1 VKEGESMIPI
11 RTALISV
18 SDKSNL
24 QELSFFLHGKGVE
37 IIATGGTAQFIRN
50 LGIAVRE
57 VSELT
62 GFPEILGGRV
72 KTLHPIIEGGILA
85 RRTLPSDMAD
95 LEKHGIRP
103 IDLVVC
109 NLYPFEKMM
118 ASGERD
124 LTRVVEEIDIGGIT
138 LLRAS
143 AKNYR
148 YVVIVSSP
156 EQYRELMEEMERHNG
171 AFPEE
176 KSLQWAIEAFFKSS
190 LYDSHIA
197 QYLEELTGSGER
209 FPKQISLVMR
219 KKTELRYGEN
229 PHQRG
234 AFYQDETLDLAGF
247 FRELQV
253 LHEDKELSF
262 NNLYDVQAAFSA
274 VREFEE
280 PATVIVKHNNPCGV
294 AIAEDLAL
302 AAKMALECDPVSAF
316 GGIVAFNRKVTLE
329 SAEVFR
335 KLFLE
340 VVIAPAYTEEA
351 LELLKGKKGI
361 RILQAPL
368 KTFPLLDLKKVD
380 GGFLL
385 QDGDQIDW
393 VKEKLQVVTEK
404 SPSPQEWKD
413 LLFAFKVAK
422 HVKSNAIVLAK
433 NGQTVGIGAGQMS
446 RIDAM
451 YIAVRKAQGREQKA
465 VLASDAFF
473 PFPDVVEEAGKC
485 GVSAI
490 IQPGGSV
497 RDQDSIEACNRLGI
511 SMVFTGIRHFKH

>member
-1 VKEGESMIPI
+1 MIPI
-11 RTALISV
+11 HTALVSV

-24 QELSFFLHGKGVE
+24 DQLARFLSEKGVK
-37 IIATGGTAQFIRN
+37 IVATGGTARFIRS
-50 LGIAVRE
+50 LGIGVQE
-57 VSELT
+57 VSDLT

-72 KTLHPIIEGGILA
+72 KTLHPVIEGGILA
-85 RRTLPSDMAD
+85 RRGFPSDMTD
-95 LEKHGIRP
+95 LVKHNIQP

-109 NLYPFEKMM
+109 NLYPFEKMVE
-118 ASGERD
+118 SGEKD
-124 LTRVVEEIDIGGIT
+124 LSKVVEEIDIGGIT

-143 AKNYR
+143 AKNHR
-148 YVVIVSSP
+148 YVVVVSSP
-156 EQYRELMEEMERHNG
+156 TQYQELMEEMEKNNG

-176 KSLQWAIEAFFKSS
+176 KSLRWAIEAFWKSS

-197 QYLEELTGSGER
+197 QYLEQLSNHEKR
-209 FPKQISLVMR
+209 FPEQISIVMR

-234 AFYQDETLDLAGF
+234 ALYEDCTLDTTGF
-247 FRELQV
+247 FRELKI

-294 AIAEDLAL
+294 ATAQDLAH
-302 AAKMALECDPVSAF
+302 AAEMALQCDPVSAF
-316 GGIVAFNRKVTLE
+316 GGIVAFNRNVTLR
-329 SAEVFR
+329 SAEVFK

-340 VVIAPAYTEEA
+340 VVIAPSYDDDA
-351 LELLKGKKGI
+351 LEFLQSKKGI
-361 RILQAPL
+361 RILTAPL
-368 KTFPLLDLKKVD
+368 KPFSPVDLKKID
-380 GGFLL
+380 GGFLF
-385 QDGDQIDW
+385 QDGDRIDCSP
-393 VKEKLQVVTEK
+393 ENIQVVTEK
-404 SPSPQEWKD
+404 SPSEEEWKD

-433 NGQTVGIGAGQMS
+433 KGQTVGIGAGQMS

-451 YIAVRKAQGREQKA
+451 YIAVRKAQGREKGA

-473 PFPDVVEEAGKC
+473 PFNDVVEEAGRCEIK
-485 GVSAI
+485 AI
-490 IQPGGSV
+490 IQPGGSI
-497 RDQDSIEACNRLGI
+497 RDQDSIDACNRWGI
-511 SMVFTGIRHFKH
+511 SMVFTGVRHFKH

>member
-1 VKEGESMIPI
+1 
-11 RTALISV
+11 
-18 SDKSNL
+18 
-24 QELSFFLHGKGVE
+24 
-37 IIATGGTAQFIRN
+37 
-50 LGIAVRE
+50 
-57 VSELT
+57 
-62 GFPEILGGRV
+62 
-72 KTLHPIIEGGILA
+72 
-85 RRTLPSDMAD
+85 
-95 LEKHGIRP
+95 
-103 IDLVVC
+103 
-109 NLYPFEKMM
+109 
-118 ASGERD
+118 
-124 LTRVVEEIDIGGIT
+124 
-138 LLRAS
+138 
-143 AKNYR
+143 
-148 YVVIVSSP
+148 
-156 EQYRELMEEMERHNG
+156 
-171 AFPEE
+171 
-176 KSLQWAIEAFFKSS
+176 
-190 LYDSHIA
+190 
-197 QYLEELTGSGER
+197 
-209 FPKQISLVMR
+209 
-219 KKTELRYGEN
+219 
-229 PHQRG
+229 
-234 AFYQDETLDLAGF
+234 
-247 FRELQV
+247 
-253 LHEDKELSF
+253 
-262 NNLYDVQAAFSA
+262 
-274 VREFEE
+274 
-280 PATVIVKHNNPCGV
+280 
-294 AIAEDLAL
+294 
-302 AAKMALECDPVSAF
+302 MALECDPVSAF